1 MKQTEKIVTIQ
12 NDGYHYTSG
21 YYTDNRWL
29 DDDTLIIMRS
39 KFPDKDFTEMVKYSL
54 KDGSIEVLCDDASGF
69 SNHVVWKNLVY
80 YSDGKTIRVI
90 DTKTNEKK
98 VVYERL
104 ADDPERLQMPSI
116 TVDGKAMCAYG
127 EIAGQPGSFSVIDLE
142 TGKRMYKFE
151 KGFAPPF
158 AVANHGMICPT
169 NPYRIFFAH
178 EGITFYVS
186 NRLWVYDAKA
196 DKAWNI
202 AKQNLDEEGNLGDC
216 FGHEMWAPDGK
227 GMYFVKYPC
236 SPKGP
241 KGVCY
246 VDIETGKVDVLYSKY
261 NYWHTGVSQDGKY
274 ITADT
279 TDNGTT
285 YSEVVIIDTSD
296 NTETIIDT
304 PEITW
309 NHPCHPHPQL
319 SPDNSK
325 VVYTAL
331 DETGRTCVKV
341 AYLK

>member
-1 MKQTEKIVTIQ
+1 MKQTDHIVTIP

-29 DDDTLIIMRS
+29 DNDTLILMRS
-39 KFPDKDFTEMVKYSL
+39 KSPDKDYNEMVKYSL
-54 KDGSIEVLCDDASGF
+54 KDGSIELLCDDAYGY
-69 SNHVVWKNLVY
+69 SNHVVWNDLIY
-80 YSDGKTIRVI
+80 YSDSKKITVL

-104 ADDPERLQMPSI
+104 PDDPERLQMPSI
-116 TVDGKAMCAYG
+116 TKDGKAICVYG
-127 EIAGQPGSFSVIDLE
+127 EMPEQPGVFAVIDIE

-158 AVANHGMICPT
+158 VVANHGMICPT
-169 NPYRIFFAH
+169 NPNRIFFAH

-186 NRLWVYDAKA
+186 NRLWIYDAQL
-196 DKAWNI
+196 DKAWTI
-202 AKQNLDEEGNLGDC
+202 AKQNLDEDGNLADC
-216 FGHEMWAPDGK
+216 YGHEMWSPDGK
-227 GMYFVKYPC
+227 GMFFTKYPC

-241 KGVCY
+241 RGVSY
-246 VDIETGKVDVLYSKY
+246 VDIETNQSEVLYSKY

-279 TDNGTT
+279 TGDGMGH
-285 YSEVVIIDTSD
+285 SDVVVIDRAD
-296 NTETIIDT
+296 NTESVIDS
-304 PEITW
+304 PSITGV
-309 NHPCHPHPQL
+309 HPCHPHPQL

-331 DETGRTCVKV
+331 DETGRTCVKI